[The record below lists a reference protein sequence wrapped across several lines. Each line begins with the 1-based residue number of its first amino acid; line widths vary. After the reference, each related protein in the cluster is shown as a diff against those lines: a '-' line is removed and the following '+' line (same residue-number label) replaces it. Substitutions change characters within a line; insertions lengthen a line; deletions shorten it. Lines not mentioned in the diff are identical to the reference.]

1 MLKQRNIPRHIG
13 IIMDGNGRWAEMR
26 GLPRFEGHKRGVERV
41 REVIE
46 AVTGIGVEAL
56 SLYAFSIENW
66 MRPEEEVSVI
76 MELLESTLQ
85 REFIN
90 FMREGIRFKI
100 IGNRERLPEHI
111 RGLIELAEKETAG
124 NRNLVFQCAL
134 SYGGR
139 DEIIR
144 AVRKA
149 MAQRTAP
156 EAVTEE
162 YLAGLLDTA
171 GVPDPDLII
180 RTSGEQRLSNF
191 LLWQSAYS
199 EFYFT
204 STLWPDFTKEEL
216 LEAVH
221 EYQSRSRRFG
231 RVDSSRNLLA
241 ENPFGLPG
249 A

>member
-1 MLKQRNIPRHIG
+1 
-13 IIMDGNGRWAEMR
+13 MDGNGRWAEMR

-46 AVTGIGVEAL
+46 AAMGIGVEAL

-90 FMREGIRFKI
+90 FMREGIRFRI
-100 IGNRERLPEHI
+100 IGNRERLPGHI
-111 RGLIELAEKETAG
+111 RGLIELAEKETEG
-124 NRNLVFQCAL
+124 NRTMIFQCAL

-149 MAQRTAP
+149 VSQKAAP
-156 EAVTEE
+156 EAITEE
-162 YLAGLLDTA
+162 YLAELLDTA

-204 STLWPDFTKEEL
+204 ATLWPDFTREEL

-231 RVDSSRNLLA
+231 KVDSSSRNLFA

-249 A
+249 TWGK